1 MGYVKTFNSF
11 NKAEEKKLE
20 AGANPVMEEDTALLT
35 DPALV
40 AIQTN
45 IRNLEKQL
53 EAAKLQQDT
62 KLAELR
68 KKAADDAARA
78 RNTPAPAQPAA
89 QPAAQPTQPA

>member
-20 AGANPVMEEDTALLT
+20 AGANPVMEDDAALLT

-45 IRNLEKQL
+45 KRNLEKQL
-53 EAAKLQQDT
+53 EQVKQQEDA

-78 RNTPAPAQPAA
+78 RNTPAPAQPAT